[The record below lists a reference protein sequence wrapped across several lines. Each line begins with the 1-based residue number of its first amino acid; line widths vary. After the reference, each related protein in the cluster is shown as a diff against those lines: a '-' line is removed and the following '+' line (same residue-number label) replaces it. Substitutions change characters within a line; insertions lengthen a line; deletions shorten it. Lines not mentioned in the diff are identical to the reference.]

1 MDYGATSTY
10 RPGLVSRLQGALIQ
24 TRDWLDARGKLAWVA
39 AMVAG
44 FIFVWP
50 VGLAILLYMIGS
62 NRMFSCSS
70 RRHSARSHL
79 TGPHFTSSTGNSAF
93 DAYRDETLKR
103 LEEEHREFMA
113 YMVRLREARDK
124 TEFDQF
130 LSERREA
137 ADRPVTL

>member
-10 RPGLVSRLQGALIQ
+10 RPGLVSRLQGAFIQ
-24 TRDWLDARGKLAWVA
+24 ARDWLDARGKLAWVA

-62 NRMFSCSS
+62 NRMFSCTS
-70 RRHSARSHL
+70 RRGSARSHF
-79 TGPHFTSSTGNSAF
+79 TGSTGNSAF

-130 LSERREA
+130 LTERRDA

>member
-24 TRDWLDARGKLAWVA
+24 ARDWLDARGKLAWIA

-62 NRMFSCSS
+62 NRMFSCSN
-70 RRHSARSHL
+70 RRHSARSHF
-79 TGPHFTSSTGNSAF
+79 TGSTGNSAF

-130 LSERREA
+130 LTERRDA

>member
-1 MDYGATSTY
+1 MNYGATSTY
-10 RPGLVSRLQGALIQ
+10 RPGLVSRINGALIQ
-24 TRDWLDARGKLAWVA
+24 ARDWLDARGKGAWIA
-39 AMVAG
+39 TMIAG

-70 RRHSARSHL
+70 GRRSARNDFT
-79 TGPHFTSSTGNSAF
+79 TGTTGNTAF

-130 LSERREA
+130 LSERRET

>member
-24 TRDWLDARGKLAWVA
+24 ARDWLDARGKLAWVA

-70 RRHSARSHL
+70 RRHSGRSH
-79 TGPHFTSSTGNSAF
+79 FTNSTGNSAF

-103 LEEEHREFMA
+103 LEEEHSEFMA

-130 LSERREA
+130 LTERRDA